1 MGNLFVE
8 AYHGLFSL
16 IIRIRINKDS
26 EDHLESS
33 QVLQEWALWGSALHT
48 EDTELVPVLSI
59 LQGTRSPTPC
69 QLQGNKDNKANTS
82 GLLHIPDI
90 PWSCRELRALE
101 RGKRCKRLGARLGQC
116 PRAPL
121 LLCSMHTEQQR
132 ALPSLGHGPPGEKG
146 EGIFPVHSATQH
158 DLEPELP
165 QPLLSCAQ
173 GYQPKELPQP
183 SAAPWGSALTPK
195 SRLRRRGACPGCF
208 PCPQLEHR
216 LGAAWRQAPA

>member
-90 PWSCRELRALE
+90 PWSCKELRALE

-132 ALPSLGHGPPGEKG
+132 ALQSLGHGPPGEK
-146 EGIFPVHSATQH
+146 EREYFLFTLQLNTIWNQSSPSLSSPVPKGTSPRSSPSPVQLPGDQH
-158 DLEPELP
+158 
-165 QPLLSCAQ
+165 
-173 GYQPKELPQP
+173 
-183 SAAPWGSALTPK
+183 
-195 SRLRRRGACPGCF
+195 
-208 PCPQLEHR
+208 
-216 LGAAWRQAPA
+216 